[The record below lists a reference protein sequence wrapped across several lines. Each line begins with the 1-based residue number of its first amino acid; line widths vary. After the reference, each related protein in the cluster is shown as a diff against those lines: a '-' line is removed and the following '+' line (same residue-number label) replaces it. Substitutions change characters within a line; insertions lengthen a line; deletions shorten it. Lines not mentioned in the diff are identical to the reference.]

1 MRKIA
6 IFLTLISLPVAALD
20 YGLSGAFSVAS
31 YDDPDGKNTGTLKS
45 LDLNTSYNLRRRG
58 QRVVGGVGLLRG
70 GADAGPDEVNINM
83 SGYYVYSEYER
94 RFPLSRTLS
103 ETWVAVG
110 GRFSVYD
117 YLTRYTQTDDGF
129 LKEAFEDR
137 SEQSLEVVGR
147 AGYQFYH
154 GGTAR
159 SFPAVYFTYPI
170 TGSVA
175 TYGISYRVSF

>member
-1 MRKIA
+1 MHKIA
-6 IFLTLISLPVAALD
+6 IFLTLISLPAIALD
-20 YGLSGAFSVAS
+20 YGLSGALSVAS

-45 LDLNTSYNLRRRG
+45 LDLNTSFDLRRRG

-103 ETWVAVG
+103 ETWLSVG

-117 YLTRYTQTDDGF
+117 YSTRYTQTEDGY
-129 LKEAFEDR
+129 LKEAFDDR
-137 SEQSLEVVGR
+137 SEQSLEVIGR

-154 GGTAR
+154 RGNVK
-159 SFPAVYFTYPI
+159 SFPAVYVTYPI

-175 TYGISYRVSF
+175 TYGLSYRVSF